1 MPRKSASTKPRKKTS
16 RAPNPLRCPDDIS
29 LYEWES
35 RIAEDLLSRERKI
48 KMIKIKTRPNAARP

>member
-1 MPRKSASTKPRKKTS
+1 MPKKSASTKPRKKTS
-16 RAPNPLRCPDDIS
+16 RSPNPQRCPDDIS

-48 KMIKIKTRPNAARP
+48 KIKIKDKKR